1 MEFALESPYLISLLV
16 ATGIGLIIGLER
28 EFRKGSDHDHF
39 AGIRTF
45 ALVAIA
51 GCVVAHLGQ
60 TLTPWLVV
68 SALVAF
74 VGMIS
79 VAYYLRTTVG
89 HPGITT
95 EVSLVIAFLLGVM
108 SALQL
113 YREALAAAVI
123 TTTLLS
129 LKGKMRTLIAQL
141 TEEEMLAFIKFI
153 IVCLLMF
160 PFLPDQDFGPDGLLN
175 PREVGWIVVIVSAL
189 NFVGYLLMKFV
200 GARRGILLMAALGGL
215 FSSTAVTWVF
225 ANRSQTDANGHAP
238 VYAAGVT
245 LASAIM
251 FLRVALVSL
260 IFSQAFFSWLL
271 VPCAIMAAV
280 SFLFTFLYTRHEP
293 VVPGATTLEL
303 SNPTQLLNALGFG
316 VLYVAIGLLVHYANH
331 YFGDRGL
338 LVSGL
343 VAGLTDVDA
352 ITIRMAQWQPEG
364 QLALAV
370 LVVLLAVASNTL
382 VKTAVCLARGNALM
396 RWKVAVAL
404 LTSLAAGLVYWL
416 VAE

>member
-28 EFRKGSDHDHF
+28 EFRKGSDQDHF

-51 GCVVAHLGQ
+51 GCVVAFIGQ

-68 SALVAF
+68 GALVAF
-74 VGMIS
+74 IILIS
-79 VAYYLRTTVG
+79 AAYYLRTTVG

-95 EVSLVIAFLLGVM
+95 EVSLVITFLLGVM
-108 SALQL
+108 TSLQL
-113 YREALAAAVI
+113 YREALAAAVV

-153 IVCLLMF
+153 IVCLLLF
-160 PFLPDQDFGPDGLLN
+160 PFLPDQDVGPDGLLN

-189 NFVGYLLMKFV
+189 NFLGYLLMKFV
-200 GARRGILLMAALGGL
+200 GATRGILLMAALGGL

-225 ANRSQTDANGHAP
+225 ANRSQADASGHAP

-245 LASAIM
+245 LASSIM
-251 FLRVALVSL
+251 FLRVALISL
-260 IFSQAFFSWLL
+260 IFSQAFFGWLL
-271 VPCAIMAAV
+271 VPCAIMAATGL
-280 SFLFTFLYTRHEP
+280 LFTYWYTRHKP
-293 VVPGATTLEL
+293 VVQGATALEL

-316 VLYVAIGLLVHYANH
+316 VLYVAIGLLVHYANQ

-338 LVSGL
+338 LISGL

-352 ITIRMAQWQPEG
+352 ITIRMAQWHPDE

-370 LVVLLAVASNTL
+370 LVVLLAVVSNTL
-382 VKTAVCLARGNALM
+382 VKTAVCLVRGHALM
-396 RWKVAVAL
+396 RWRVTGAL
-404 LTSLAAGLVYWL
+404 LASLASGLVYWL
-416 VAE
+416 AAR